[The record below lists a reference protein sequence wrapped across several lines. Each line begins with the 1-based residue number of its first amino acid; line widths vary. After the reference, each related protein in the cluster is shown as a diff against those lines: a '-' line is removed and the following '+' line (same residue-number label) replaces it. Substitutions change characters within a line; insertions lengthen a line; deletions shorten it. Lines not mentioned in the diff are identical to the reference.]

1 MEKTV
6 KEVYDYFMS
15 NTGDSDD
22 IVYGRILCY
31 FIDKLL
37 RADSDS
43 KKLIYEMIKNEP
55 RLYSI

>member
-6 KEVYDYFMS
+6 KEAYDYFMS

-22 IVYGRILCY
+22 IVCGRVLCE

-37 RADSDS
+37 RADLDS
-43 KKLIYEMIKNEP
+43 KKLIYEIITNEP
-55 RLYSI
+55 RL

>member
-1 MEKTV
+1 MKKAV
-6 KEVYDYFMS
+6 KEAYDYFMS

-22 IVYGRILCY
+22 IVYGRVLCE

-43 KKLIYEMIKNEP
+43 KKLIYEMIKDEP
-55 RLYSI
+55 RL